1 MMKRRLSFVVFVAF
15 WFIISNTAAANDGPV
30 TNEDDLEYIDLVL
43 GTGAVAGPESV
54 VVVHITGW
62 LDDNGQKGAKII
74 SSRDL
79 DHPVSFKVGTEK
91 VMKAWSKGVRGMRV
105 GGKRRLMVP
114 SNLGYGAKSVGD
126 LVPPNAELIFD
137 IELLDVR

>member
-1 MMKRRLSFVVFVAF
+1 MKRRLLFVVIVALLSA
-15 WFIISNTAAANDGPV
+15 ISNTAAENHGLVMND
-30 TNEDDLEYIDLVL
+30 NDLEYIDLVV

-62 LDDNGQKGAKII
+62 LDDNGQKGVKII
-74 SSRDL
+74 SSRDR
-79 DHPVSFKVGTEK
+79 DNPVSFKVGTEK
-91 VMKAWSKGVRGMRV
+91 VMKAWSQGVRGMRV

-114 SNLGYGAKSVGD
+114 PSLGYGAKSVGD
-126 LVPPNAELIFD
+126 LIPPNADLIFD